1 MINRYIIAAA
11 LLAAAVI
18 FGYFFNFSILAKQPI
33 SDQTDAWGQ
42 LGDYVGGILNPIFG
56 FISLIFL
63 IKSLKIQNETNNDL
77 RREIATNEKNERL
90 RSFETLFFNMIETQK
105 SLFEKFQIRDTNAT
119 GTRRETG
126 PEAFLQIE
134 REVEQLRAAGAT
146 DEQLSGHL
154 DEIDNTDQIFSI
166 TRYYY
171 ILVKT
176 ISERLSDQNGFS
188 HEERRNY
195 FITLINFTDF
205 SMLRLIMMSMQFM
218 DYQSTDYLKTNTE
231 FTDALTETNI
241 SYNLY

>member
-11 LLAAAVI
+11 LLAAAVV
-18 FGYFFNFSILAKQPI
+18 FSYFFNFSILAKQPI

-63 IKSLKIQNETNNDL
+63 IKSLKIQNETNKDL

-105 SLFEKFQIRDTNAT
+105 SLFEKFQPRDTNT
-119 GTRRETG
+119 IETRGDLG
-126 PEAFLQIE
+126 PAAFLRIE
-134 REVEQLRAAGAT
+134 REIEQLREAGAT
-146 DEQLSGHL
+146 DEQLSEHL
-154 DEIDNTDQIFSI
+154 NEIDSADQIFSI

-176 ISERLSDQNGFS
+176 ISERLSEENGFS
-188 HEERRNY
+188 REERISY

-205 SMLRLIMMSMQFM
+205 SMLRLIMMSMQFL
-218 DYQSTDYLKTNTE
+218 DYQSTDYLKKNTE
-231 FTDALTETNI
+231 FTEALTETNI
-241 SYNLY
+241 GYNLY